1 MADNQPKLLLNSAN
15 QKPLD
20 GPVFEPRLG
29 WGFYVKRWLKKYFL
43 KIIVPVAIIII
54 TVGVFTTRKGTENG
68 RETTTANKTVK
79 ITVLRGDGPV
89 LAARRALAE
98 YLKSSPEEL
107 TAGQK
112 IFIEEILRGKIGGQK
127 LVVGEEV
134 SFNLNNI
141 KEAISQSKNLSSYQL
156 QVWEGYAKKAKLE

>member
-1 MADNQPKLLLNSAN
+1 MTDEQPKLLNGPDQESFG
-15 QKPLD
+15 
-20 GPVFEPRLG
+20 GPVFEPGLG
-29 WGFYVKRWLKKYFL
+29 WGFYVKKWLKKYFL
-43 KIIVPVAIIII
+43 KIIVPIAI
-54 TVGVFTTRKGTENG
+54 TVITIGVFTARKGTENG
-68 RETTTANKTVK
+68 IETTTANETVK
-79 ITVLRGDGPV
+79 ITVLRGDGPA

-156 QVWEGYAKKAKLE
+156 QVWEGYARKAKLE